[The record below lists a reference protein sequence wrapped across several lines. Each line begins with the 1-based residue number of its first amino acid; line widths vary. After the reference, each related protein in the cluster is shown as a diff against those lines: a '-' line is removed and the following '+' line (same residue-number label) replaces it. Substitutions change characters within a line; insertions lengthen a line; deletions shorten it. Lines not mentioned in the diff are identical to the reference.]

1 MPSPFPYDLA
11 LVLLGDVSTSSRA
24 LRQVRALVEAG
35 VRVLALGV
43 SPLRDPAAL
52 ADGVDVRTV
61 EVPEV
66 RGPAYFA
73 AAHRALRRALGTV
86 QARVLLASDLHV
98 LPACASAAAASGAWL
113 VYDAREYY
121 PGLDAAGR
129 PWVRWAWGAIER
141 RYVSRADRVFT
152 VNGAIADA
160 MASRYGIERPAV
172 VRNVSDAPAEGL
184 PATGELRARLGLDPE
199 TPLVLYQGLFREGRG
214 LLPLADAMQDVPEAA
229 LVCIGEGPL
238 EDALRECAQRQRLHL
253 LPFTPPDALRRLT
266 PDATLGAILAR
277 PLTESLRMGLPNK
290 LFEYAAAG
298 VPTLAGSGIEPLAAL
313 VRQFDAGIAVDPD
326 QPEAVTHALRTVLLD
341 PETRR
346 EMREGARALHRAH
359 SWERERETFLT
370 ALSPLLDADH
380 A

>member
-1 MPSPFPYDLA
+1 M
-11 LVLLGDVSTSSRA
+11 
-24 LRQVRALVEAG
+24 
-35 VRVLALGV
+35 
-43 SPLRDPAAL
+43 
-52 ADGVDVRTV
+52 
-61 EVPEV
+61 
-66 RGPAYFA
+66 
-73 AAHRALRRALGTV
+73 
-86 QARVLLASDLHV
+86 
-98 LPACASAAAASGAWL
+98 
-113 VYDAREYY
+113 
-121 PGLDAAGR
+121 
-129 PWVRWAWGAIER
+129 
-141 RYVSRADRVFT
+141 FT

-160 MASRYGIERPAV
+160 MASRYRIERPAV

-214 LLPLADAMQDVPEAA
+214 LLPLADAMRDVPEAA

-253 LPFTPPDALRRLT
+253 LPFTPPDALRCLT

-313 VRQFDAGIAVDPD
+313 VRQFDAGIVVDPD

-346 EMREGARALHRAH
+346 EMRGGARALHRAH

-370 ALSPLLDADH
+370 ALSPLLDANH